1 MEKIEIKG
9 APGGLIIFRVSIQ
22 SKIIAP
28 TVIQTGLEDW
38 VRSDG
43 KIYPVDSKIEPVYSF
58 LQTGGIAKVTCMIR
72 LPKDVQSG
80 EKLFG
85 AITIPGTDV
94 FHYPIQLD
102 IIPSKQDGDD
112 VSDFSVKIEV
122 PPKSKNTEEVDQ
134 NYLIS
139 KSTIKLLSGFASLEV
154 IPSKWIVSEL
164 ILNCCKKGYEY
175 AKTNEGSKRL
185 EKLSR
190 TRFYK
195 NGVLIFRGTQL
206 VEWIHLSL
214 SISSGINTMVGGKKS
229 EGMFLQTWEEW
240 LFNLIDQDIES
251 PEFEHRNIEL
261 PEPIDYEK
269 MLETMGLDPEKWF
282 SFFILGLSRI
292 STRID
297 SVIEQVISEI
307 EDPPSQ
313 KEKPDQD
320 SHDDVLGEKESI
332 KR

>member
-9 APGGLIIFRVSIQ
+9 APGGLIIFRVSIE
-22 SKIIAP
+22 SKVIAP
-28 TVIQTGLEDW
+28 IVIQASLENW
-38 VRSDG
+38 VSGDG
-43 KIYPVDSKIEPVYSF
+43 KIYPVDFKNEPVYSF
-58 LQTGGIAKVTCMIR
+58 LQTGGTAKVTFMIR
-72 LPKDVQSG
+72 APKDVKSG
-80 EKLFG
+80 ERLFG
-85 AITIPGTDV
+85 SITIPSTET

-102 IIPSKQDGDD
+102 LIAPKKDGDD

-122 PPKSKNTEEVDQ
+122 PPKSKSADQADQ

-175 AKTNEGSKRL
+175 AKTEEGTNRL
-185 EKLSR
+185 KKLSK

-206 VEWIHLSL
+206 VEWITLSL

-229 EGMFLQTWEEW
+229 EGMFLQNWEEW

-251 PEFEHRNIEL
+251 PDFEHRKIEM
-261 PEPIDYEK
+261 PTPIDYEK
-269 MLETMGLDPEKWF
+269 ILETLGLDPEKWF
-282 SFFILGLSRI
+282 SFFILGLGRI

-297 SVIEQVISEI
+297 SIIEQVISEI
-307 EDPPSQ
+307 EEPPSQ
-313 KEKPDQD
+313 NEKTDSD
-320 SHDDVLGEKESI
+320 SHDDVLSEKESI